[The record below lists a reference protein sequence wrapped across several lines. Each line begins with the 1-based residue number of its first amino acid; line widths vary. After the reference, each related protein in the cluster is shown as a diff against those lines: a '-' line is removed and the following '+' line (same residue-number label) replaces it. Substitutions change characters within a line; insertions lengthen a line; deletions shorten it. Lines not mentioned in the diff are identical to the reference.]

1 MDGGGDGDGD
11 DGNGIWCLRGRRA
24 AAAEAAARTNSVF
37 LFGKLA
43 VLSREMIQEE
53 GSSGKEVSQSA
64 IIGSSRKGHPVA
76 GRDRPT
82 APSSS
87 EVVKY

>member
-1 MDGGGDGDGD
+1 MSAG
-11 DGNGIWCLRGRRA
+11 
-24 AAAEAAARTNSVF
+24 AAETVAAEAAAARTNSVF

-64 IIGSSRKGHPVA
+64 IIGSRKGHPVA

>member
-1 MDGGGDGDGD
+1 MSAGAGGTV
-11 DGNGIWCLRGRRA
+11 
-24 AAAEAAARTNSVF
+24 AAEAAAARTNSVF

-43 VLSREMIQEE
+43 VLSREMIQEDGGGIE
-53 GSSGKEVSQSA
+53 REEVSQSA
-64 IIGSSRKGHPVA
+64 IIGSRKGHPVA
-76 GRDRPT
+76 GRDRTT